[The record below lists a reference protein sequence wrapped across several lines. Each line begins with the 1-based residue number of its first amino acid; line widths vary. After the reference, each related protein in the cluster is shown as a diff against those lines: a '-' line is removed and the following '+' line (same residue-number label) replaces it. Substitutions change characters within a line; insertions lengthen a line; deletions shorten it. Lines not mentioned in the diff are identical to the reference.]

1 MSLTVSVVV
10 PSKDDA
16 DLLRRCLA
24 ALAAQTRPADE
35 IIVVDN
41 GSTDATS
48 AVARA
53 AGARVVFEPEPG
65 VLAASAAGYDAARTD
80 IIARL
85 DADCVPG
92 PEWLQEL
99 VFAFTDDPTL
109 AAVTGGAQLVDGP
122 PRLRRALPAVYL
134 SAYYAVLTLTLG
146 HVPLFGSNMAV
157 RRDAWT
163 SVSERV
169 HRHDDMVHDDLDL
182 AFHLGEAHKIRYLGS
197 LPMGISA
204 RPFGEGRAFATR
216 IRRGFHSVLIHWP
229 EQFPPFR
236 WTRLAIR
243 AVREGRTAPSITVGS
258 DAAASEAVGSEAAA
272 SEVFASK

>member
-1 MSLTVSVVV
+1 MPVTVSVVV

-53 AGARVVFEPEPG
+53 AGARVIFEPESG

-80 IIARL
+80 VIARI

-92 PEWLQEL
+92 TDWLEKL
-99 VFAFTDDPTL
+99 VSAFADDPTL
-109 AAVTGGAQLVDGP
+109 AAVTGGAHLVDGP
-122 PRLRRALPAVYL
+122 LRLRRALPAVYL
-134 SAYYAVLTLTLG
+134 TAYYAVLTLTLG
-146 HVPLFGSNMAV
+146 HVPLFGSNMAI

-163 SVSERV
+163 SVSQRV

-182 AFHLGEAHKIRYLGS
+182 AFHLGEAHKIRYLGN

-216 IRRGFHSVLIHWP
+216 IRRGFHSVVVHWP

-236 WTRLAIR
+236 WTRLAVTAAR
-243 AVREGRTAPSITVGS
+243 ARRTDPSITVG
-258 DAAASEAVGSEAAA
+258 AEPVASE
-272 SEVFASK
+272 

>member
-1 MSLTVSVVV
+1 MPLTVSVVV

-24 ALAAQTRPADE
+24 ALAVQTRPAEE

-53 AGARVVFEPEPG
+53 AGARVAFEPEPG
-65 VLAASAAGYDAARTD
+65 VLAASATGYDAARTD
-80 IIARL
+80 IVARL

-92 PEWLQEL
+92 PDWLEKL
-99 VFAFTDDPTL
+99 VSAFADDPTL
-109 AAVTGGAQLVDGP
+109 AAVTGGAHLVDGS
-122 PRLRRALPAVYL
+122 PRLRRVLPAVYL

-146 HVPLFGSNMAV
+146 HVPLFGSNMAI
-157 RRDAWT
+157 RRDAWA

-182 AFHLGEAHKIRYLGS
+182 AFHLGEGHTIRYVGG

-204 RPFGEGRAFATR
+204 RPFGEGRAFVTR
-216 IRRGFHSVLIHWP
+216 IHRGFHTVVVHCP
-229 EQFPPFR
+229 EQFPPLR
-236 WTRLAIR
+236 WTRLAVR
-243 AVREGRTAPSITVGS
+243 AVRARRTAPSLAV
-258 DAAASEAVGSEAAA
+258 ASE
-272 SEVFASK
+272 